1 MADLTQPATA
11 AEFIAAGADP
21 VAARQLAS
29 QHNLMSGREGSFDE
43 RVDFAHFI
51 ENQPPPPKAAPTP
64 QTSNAQL
71 ADASAQ
77 HQDHQLAGTMDAA
90 FAPPAMAYEYKLED
104 ESSLNDAQLAANSE
118 LKTAL
123 HAAQMP
129 KFVVESIAQNLAE
142 ASRTLA
148 NETPDQARFRIE
160 SQKGR
165 LEGMWGKDNLA
176 GNLRIVDAFLEQQS
190 AKSPALRSFLGVAAR
205 ALTPLDL
212 DLLLQVAKHRASNPG
227 AN

>member
-11 AEFIAAGADP
+11 ADFTAVGVDAAT
-21 VAARQLAS
+21 AASLAT
-29 QHNLMSGREGSFDE
+29 QHNALAGRSGFNSRVETAQTLM
-43 RVDFAHFI
+43 
-51 ENQPPPPKAAPTP
+51 NLPPSASPAPPAT
-64 QTSNAQL
+64 TTNAQL

-104 ESSLNDAQLAANSE
+104 ESSLDDAQLAANSE

-176 GNLRIVDAFLEQQS
+176 GNLQIVDTFLEQQS
-190 AKSPALRSFLGVAAR
+190 AKSPALRSFLEVAVR

-212 DLLLQVAKHRASNPG
+212 DLLLQVAKHRAGSR
-227 AN
+227 

>member
-1 MADLTQPATA
+1 MADLTQPATP

-21 VAARQLAS
+21 VTARQLAS

-51 ENQPPPPKAAPTP
+51 ENMPPPAAPAAP
-64 QTSNAQL
+64 APTSNAQL
-71 ADASAQ
+71 VEATAAHESAQ
-77 HQDHQLAGTMDAA
+77 LTGTLDAA
-90 FAPPAMAYEYKLED
+90 FAPPAQAYDYQFPQTTETLTD
-104 ESSLNDAQLAANSE
+104 EQLASDSA

-148 NETPDQARFRIE
+148 NETPAQGAARIE
-160 SQKGR
+160 SQKSR
-165 LEGMWGKDNLA
+165 LIGMWGKDHFD
-176 GNLRIVDAFLEQQS
+176 GNMAIVDNFLEQQT
-190 AKSPALRSFLGVAAR
+190 AKSPALKAFIEGAAR
-205 ALTPLDL
+205 VFTPLDL
-212 DLLLQVAKHRASNPG
+212 DLILQTAKFRAG
-227 AN
+227 KG